1 MKDIILIHYLF
12 ISFFVFFID
21 LIIYLNWHPRLHN
34 NKEYPFAKV
43 VCHTVFWPLYF
54 IKFLI
59 PKAGY
64 FLVESLN
71 LLIYD
76 IIFK

>member
-1 MKDIILIHYLF
+1 MKDIILFSYLF
-12 ISFFVFFID
+12 ISLFVFFID
-21 LIIYLNWHPRLHN
+21 LTNYLGWCPLLHD
-34 NKEYPFAKV
+34 NKGYPFAKV
-43 VCHTVFWPLYF
+43 VCHTIFWPLYF

-59 PKAGY
+59 PKAAY